1 MSTAIRLGTPIDICL
16 RTYYMDRKSYSTLI
30 DLRNDAR
37 CKKGIFQRVQ
47 NWQGANV
54 VISRYRDEIG

>member
-1 MSTAIRLGTPIDICL
+1 
-16 RTYYMDRKSYSTLI
+16 MDRKSYSTLI

-37 CKKGIFQRVQ
+37 CKKGIFQQVQ

-54 VISRYRDEIG
+54 VISLYRDEIG